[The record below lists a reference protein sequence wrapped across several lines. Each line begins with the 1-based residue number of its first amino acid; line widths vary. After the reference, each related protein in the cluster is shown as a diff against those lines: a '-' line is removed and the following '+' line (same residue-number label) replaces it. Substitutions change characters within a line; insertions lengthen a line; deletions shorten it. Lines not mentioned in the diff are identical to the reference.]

1 MEAMLEKRSAESHA
15 DSTILDSTRNL
26 GESSESSNSS
36 ESILDSLSNDCA
48 IDSAHFA
55 TSNDFILQVP
65 MIRVDT
71 KPSLKNL
78 ATPQN
83 NPYYE
88 KSVDFSD
95 EVDFIIKEERVSF
108 YLNGTKIISTMCLPH
123 DQDAH
128 ILGFLFNEG
137 VIESYSAVRSI
148 KVAKDGLSVFIE
160 AKINE
165 ENIANL
171 YHEKT
176 LTSGCCVGVSANFD
190 GKVLERFVSSKV
202 RFNIADLCE
211 KIAEFEKESELFN
224 LTGCVHKVMIFC
236 GNSVF
241 QSEDIGRH
249 NALDKAIGKAIMAE
263 ADLSGAVLIVS
274 GRLSMEMVIKCAMSG
289 IPLVISRAATTAL
302 GIKSALKLGITLVG
316 FARNGKLNIYTH
328 KARIV

>member
-1 MEAMLEKRSAESHA
+1 MNAKMCVESR
-15 DSTILDSTRNL
+15 LDSSKIIESTL
-26 GESSESSNSS
+26 ESGIESIDCALDSAQFVESS
-36 ESILDSLSNDCA
+36 
-48 IDSAHFA
+48 
-55 TSNDFILQVP
+55 DFILQVP

-71 KPSLKNL
+71 NL
-78 ATPQN
+78 NGADSAQC
-83 NPYYE
+83 
-88 KSVDFSD
+88 VDFSD

-148 KVAKDGLSVFIE
+148 KVAADGLSVFIE
-160 AKINE
+160 AEINE
-165 ENIANL
+165 ENMVNL

-190 GKVLERFVSSKV
+190 GKILERFVSSKA
-202 RFNIADLCE
+202 RFAIADLCA
-211 KIAEFEKESELFN
+211 KIAEFERESELFN

-236 GNSVF
+236 ENRVF
-241 QSEDIGRH
+241 ESEDIGRH

-263 ADLSGAVLIVS
+263 VDLSGAVLIVS

-289 IPLVISRAATTAL
+289 IPLVISRSATTAL
-302 GIKSALKLGITLVG
+302 GIKSALKLGITLIG

-328 KARIV
+328 KARIL

>member
-1 MEAMLEKRSAESHA
+1 MV
-15 DSTILDSTRNL
+15 
-26 GESSESSNSS
+26 
-36 ESILDSLSNDCA
+36 
-48 IDSAHFA
+48 DSAICDLNSA
-55 TSNDFILQVP
+55 DFVESGAFVLQVP
-65 MIRVDT
+65 MIQINA
-71 KPSLKNL
+71 KGAES
-78 ATPQN
+78 A
-83 NPYYE
+83 
-88 KSVDFSD
+88 S
-95 EVDFIIKEERVSF
+95 DFIIKEERVSF
-108 YLNGTKIISTMCLPH
+108 YLNGAKIISTMCLPH

-137 VIESYSAVRSI
+137 VIESYNAVRSI

-176 LTSGCCVGVSANFD
+176 LTSGCCVGVSANFE

-211 KIAEFEKESELFN
+211 KIAEFEGRSELFN

-236 GNSVF
+236 GNGVF

-328 KARIV
+328 KGRIEV

>member
-1 MEAMLEKRSAESHA
+1 MNAKMCVESRRDSSKIIESTLESALESIDCA
-15 DSTILDSTRNL
+15 LDSAQFIK
-26 GESSESSNSS
+26 SS
-36 ESILDSLSNDCA
+36 
-48 IDSAHFA
+48 
-55 TSNDFILQVP
+55 DFVLQVP

-71 KPSLKNL
+71 KTPSLRDS
-78 ATPQN
+78 ATPN
-83 NPYYE
+83 RSNPHY
-88 KSVDFSD
+88 KINADFSD

-148 KVAKDGLSVFIE
+148 KVAADGLSVFIE

-165 ENIANL
+165 DNIANL

-190 GKVLERFVSSKV
+190 GKVLERFVSSKA
-202 RFNIADLCE
+202 RFAIADLCD
-211 KIAEFEKESELFN
+211 KITEFERESELFN

-236 GNSVF
+236 ENRVF
-241 QSEDIGRH
+241 ESEDIGRH
-249 NALDKAIGKAIMAE
+249 NALDKAIGKAIMAK
-263 ADLSGAVLIVS
+263 ADLSNAVLIVS

-302 GIKSALKLGITLVG
+302 GIKSALKLGITLIG
-316 FARNGKLNIYTH
+316 FARNGKLSIYTH
-328 KARIV
+328 KGRII

>member
-1 MEAMLEKRSAESHA
+1 MNNANYAPLQDKIAESALDSACCAVDSKLDSAVDSNLDSAGDSAFVIKAPIVRVNINSAESA
-15 DSTILDSTRNL
+15 VDSAKI
-26 GESSESSNSS
+26 
-36 ESILDSLSNDCA
+36 
-48 IDSAHFA
+48 AHFA
-55 TSNDFILQVP
+55 ESSAESAVDSANMDDFV
-65 MIRVDT
+65 
-71 KPSLKNL
+71 
-78 ATPQN
+78 
-83 NPYYE
+83 
-88 KSVDFSD
+88 
-95 EVDFIIKEERVSF
+95 IKEERVSF

-137 VIESYSAVRSI
+137 VIESYKDVRSI
-148 KVAKDGLSVFIE
+148 KVARDGLRVFIE

-190 GKVLERFVSSKV
+190 GKVLQAFVSSKA
-202 RFNIADLCE
+202 RFSIADLCV
-211 KIAEFEKESELFN
+211 KIAEFERESELFN

-236 GNSVF
+236 ENRVF
-241 QSEDIGRH
+241 ESEDIGRH

-263 ADLSGAVLIVS
+263 VDLSGAVLIVS

-328 KARIV
+328 KGRIKL